1 MQSKEIEVLMEK
13 LQFDE
18 DDVQEIKK
26 EVMLAHKWLRQVK
39 NALKNLD
46 PRLLNRYLETKST
59 TLSKFKILEYE
70 AKVMR
75 YYIKRFQAGKM
86 SLSKLQRIIDAKL
99 DGTTHAALLFDPDLD
114 ITGPGSDR
122 TTNKEV

>member
-1 MQSKEIEVLMEK
+1 MEK
-13 LQFDE
+13 LQLDE

-75 YYIKRFQAGKM
+75 YYIKRFQVGKM
-86 SLSKLQRIIDAKL
+86 SLSKLQRIIDVKI
-99 DGTTHAALLFDPDLD
+99 DGTTHAALLLDLD
-114 ITGPGSDR
+114 ITEPGSDR

>member
-13 LQFDE
+13 LQLDE

-59 TLSKFKILEYE
+59 TLSKFNILEYE

-99 DGTTHAALLFDPDLD
+99 DGTTHAALLLDLD
-114 ITGPGSDR
+114 ITEPGSDR

>member
-13 LQFDE
+13 LQLDE

-59 TLSKFKILEYE
+59 TLSKFNILEYE

-75 YYIKRFQAGKM
+75 YYIKRFQVGKM
-86 SLSKLQRIIDAKL
+86 NLSKLQRIIDVKI
-99 DGTTHAALLFDPDLD
+99 DGTTHAALLLDLD
-114 ITGPGSDR
+114 ITEPGSDR

>member
-1 MQSKEIEVLMEK
+1 MQSKEIEVLMAK

-26 EVMLAHKWLRQVK
+26 EVMLAHTWLRQVK

-46 PRLLNRYLETKST
+46 PRLLNRYLETKSV
-59 TLSKFKILEYE
+59 TLNKFTILKYE
-70 AKVMR
+70 AKIMR

-86 SLSKLQRIIDAKL
+86 NLSKLQRIIDVKI
-99 DGTTHAALLFDPDLD
+99 DGTTHAALLLDLD
-114 ITGPGSDR
+114 ITEPGSDR

>member
-1 MQSKEIEVLMEK
+1 MQSKEIEVLMAK
-13 LQFDE
+13 LQLDE

-59 TLSKFKILEYE
+59 TLSKFNILEYE

-75 YYIKRFQAGKM
+75 YYIKRFQVGKM
-86 SLSKLQRIIDAKL
+86 SLSKLQRIIDVKI
-99 DGTTHAALLFDPDLD
+99 DGTTHAALLLDLD
-114 ITGPGSDR
+114 ITEPGSDR

>member
-13 LQFDE
+13 LQLDE

-75 YYIKRFQAGKM
+75 YYIKRFQVGKM
-86 SLSKLQRIIDAKL
+86 NLSKLQRIIDVKI
-99 DGTTHAALLFDPDLD
+99 DGTTHAALLLDLD
-114 ITGPGSDR
+114 ITEPGSDR

>member
-13 LQFDE
+13 LQLDE

-59 TLSKFKILEYE
+59 TLSKFNILEYE

-99 DGTTHAALLFDPDLD
+99 DGTTHAALLFDLDLD

>member
-13 LQFDE
+13 LQLDE

-46 PRLLNRYLETKST
+46 PRLLNRYLETKSV
-59 TLSKFKILEYE
+59 TLNKFTILKYE
-70 AKVMR
+70 AKIMR

-86 SLSKLQRIIDAKL
+86 NLSKLQRIIDVKI
-99 DGTTHAALLFDPDLD
+99 DGTTHAALLLDLD
-114 ITGPGSDR
+114 ITEPGSDR

>member
-13 LQFDE
+13 LQLDE

-59 TLSKFKILEYE
+59 TLSKFNILEYE

-86 SLSKLQRIIDAKL
+86 GLSKLQRIIDAKL
-99 DGTTHAALLFDPDLD
+99 DGTTHAALLLDLD
-114 ITGPGSDR
+114 ITEPGSDR

>member
-13 LQFDE
+13 LQIDE

-75 YYIKRFQAGKM
+75 YYIKRFQVGKM
-86 SLSKLQRIIDAKL
+86 SLSKLQRIIDVKI
-99 DGTTHAALLFDPDLD
+99 DGTTHAALLLDLD
-114 ITGPGSDR
+114 ITEPGSDR

>member
-13 LQFDE
+13 LQLDE

-86 SLSKLQRIIDAKL
+86 SLSKLQRIIDVKI
-99 DGTTHAALLFDPDLD
+99 DGTTHAALLLDLD
-114 ITGPGSDR
+114 ITEPGSDR

>member
-1 MQSKEIEVLMEK
+1 MQSKEIEVLMAK

-59 TLSKFKILEYE
+59 TLSKFNILEYE

-99 DGTTHAALLFDPDLD
+99 DGTTHAALLLDLD
-114 ITGPGSDR
+114 ITEPGSDR

>member
-13 LQFDE
+13 LQLDE

-46 PRLLNRYLETKST
+46 PRLLNRYLETKSV
-59 TLSKFKILEYE
+59 TLNKFTILKYE
-70 AKVMR
+70 AKIMR

-86 SLSKLQRIIDAKL
+86 NLSKLQRIIDVKL
-99 DGTTHAALLFDPDLD
+99 DGTTHAALLLDLD
-114 ITGPGSDR
+114 ITEPGSDR

>member
-13 LQFDE
+13 LQLDE

-59 TLSKFKILEYE
+59 TLSKFNILEYE

-86 SLSKLQRIIDAKL
+86 GLSKLQRIIVAKL
-99 DGTTHAALLFDPDLD
+99 DGTPHAALLLDLD
-114 ITGPGSDR
+114 ITEPGSDR

>member
-1 MQSKEIEVLMEK
+1 MQSKEIEVLMAK

-26 EVMLAHKWLRQVK
+26 EVMLAHIWLRQVK

-99 DGTTHAALLFDPDLD
+99 DGTTHAALLFDLDLD

-122 TTNKEV
+122 TTNKEI

>member
-13 LQFDE
+13 LQLDE

-26 EVMLAHKWLRQVK
+26 EVMLAHTWLRQVK

-75 YYIKRFQAGKM
+75 YYIKRFQVGKM
-86 SLSKLQRIIDAKL
+86 SLSKLQRIIDVKI
-99 DGTTHAALLFDPDLD
+99 DGTTHATLLLDLD
-114 ITGPGSDR
+114 ITEPGSDR

>member
-13 LQFDE
+13 LQLDE

-75 YYIKRFQAGKM
+75 YYIKRFQVGKM
-86 SLSKLQRIIDAKL
+86 SLSKLQRIIDVKI
-99 DGTTHAALLFDPDLD
+99 DGTTHAALLLDLD
-114 ITGPGSDR
+114 ITEPGSDR

>member
-1 MQSKEIEVLMEK
+1 MQSKEIEVLMAK

-26 EVMLAHKWLRQVK
+26 EVMLAHTWLRQVK

-99 DGTTHAALLFDPDLD
+99 DGTTHAALLFDLDLD

-122 TTNKEV
+122 TTNKEI

>member
-13 LQFDE
+13 LQLDE

-26 EVMLAHKWLRQVK
+26 EVMLAHTWLRQVK

-75 YYIKRFQAGKM
+75 YYIKRFQVGKM
-86 SLSKLQRIIDAKL
+86 SLSKLQRIIDVKI
-99 DGTTHAALLFDPDLD
+99 DGTTHAALLLDLD
-114 ITGPGSDR
+114 ITEPGSNR

>member
-13 LQFDE
+13 LQLDE

-46 PRLLNRYLETKST
+46 PRLLNRYLETKSV
-59 TLSKFKILEYE
+59 TLNKFTILKYE

-75 YYIKRFQAGKM
+75 YYIKRFQVGKM
-86 SLSKLQRIIDAKL
+86 SLSKLQRIIDVKI
-99 DGTTHAALLFDPDLD
+99 DGTTHAALLLDLD
-114 ITGPGSDR
+114 ITEPGSDR

>member
-1 MQSKEIEVLMEK
+1 MQSKEIEVLMAK
-13 LQFDE
+13 LQLDE

-59 TLSKFKILEYE
+59 TLSKFNILEYE

-86 SLSKLQRIIDAKL
+86 GLSKLQRIIDAKL
-99 DGTTHAALLFDPDLD
+99 DGTTHAALLLDLD
-114 ITGPGSDR
+114 ITEPGSDR

>member
-13 LQFDE
+13 LQLDE

-46 PRLLNRYLETKST
+46 PRLLNRYLETKSV
-59 TLSKFKILEYE
+59 TLNKFTILNYE
-70 AKVMR
+70 AKIMR
-75 YYIKRFQAGKM
+75 YYIKRFQVGKM
-86 SLSKLQRIIDAKL
+86 SLSKLQRIIDVKI
-99 DGTTHAALLFDPDLD
+99 DGTTHVALLLDLD
-114 ITGPGSDR
+114 ITEPGSDR

>member
-13 LQFDE
+13 LQLDE

-46 PRLLNRYLETKST
+46 PRLLNRYLETKSV
-59 TLSKFKILEYE
+59 TLNKFTILKYE

-75 YYIKRFQAGKM
+75 YYIKRFQVGKM
-86 SLSKLQRIIDAKL
+86 NLSKLQRIIDVKI
-99 DGTTHAALLFDPDLD
+99 DGTTHAALLLDLD
-114 ITGPGSDR
+114 ITEPGSDR

>member
-13 LQFDE
+13 LQLDE

-59 TLSKFKILEYE
+59 TLSKFNILEYE

-99 DGTTHAALLFDPDLD
+99 DGTTHAALLLDLD
-114 ITGPGSDR
+114 IAEPGSDR

>member
-1 MQSKEIEVLMEK
+1 MQSKEIEVLMAK
-13 LQFDE
+13 LQLDE

-59 TLSKFKILEYE
+59 TLSKFNILEYE

-99 DGTTHAALLFDPDLD
+99 DGTTHAALLFDLDLD

>member
-13 LQFDE
+13 LQLDE

-26 EVMLAHKWLRQVK
+26 EVMLAHTWLRQVK

-46 PRLLNRYLETKST
+46 PRLLNRYLETKSV
-59 TLSKFKILEYE
+59 TLNKFTILKYE
-70 AKVMR
+70 AKIMR
-75 YYIKRFQAGKM
+75 YYIKRFQAGNM
-86 SLSKLQRIIDAKL
+86 NLSKLQRIIDVKI
-99 DGTTHAALLFDPDLD
+99 DGTTHAALLLDLD
-114 ITGPGSDR
+114 ITEPGSDR

>member
-13 LQFDE
+13 LQLDE

-26 EVMLAHKWLRQVK
+26 EVMLAHTWLRQVK

-46 PRLLNRYLETKST
+46 PRLLNRYLETKSV
-59 TLSKFKILEYE
+59 TLNKFTILKYE
-70 AKVMR
+70 AKIMR

-86 SLSKLQRIIDAKL
+86 NLSKLQRIIDVKI
-99 DGTTHAALLFDPDLD
+99 DGTTHAALLLDLD
-114 ITGPGSDR
+114 ITEPGSDR

>member
-13 LQFDE
+13 LQLDE

-26 EVMLAHKWLRQVK
+26 EVMLAHKWLKQVK

-75 YYIKRFQAGKM
+75 YYIKRFQVGKM
-86 SLSKLQRIIDAKL
+86 NLSKLQRIIDVKI
-99 DGTTHAALLFDPDLD
+99 DGTTHAALLLDLD
-114 ITGPGSDR
+114 ITEPGSDR

>member
-1 MQSKEIEVLMEK
+1 MQSKEIEVLMAK
-13 LQFDE
+13 LQLDE

-26 EVMLAHKWLRQVK
+26 EVMLAHTWLRQVK

-86 SLSKLQRIIDAKL
+86 SLSKLQRIIDVKI
-99 DGTTHAALLFDPDLD
+99 DGATHAALLLDLD
-114 ITGPGSDR
+114 ITEPGSDR

>member
-13 LQFDE
+13 LQLDE

-26 EVMLAHKWLRQVK
+26 EVMLAHTWLRQVK

-46 PRLLNRYLETKST
+46 PRLLNRYLETKSV
-59 TLSKFKILEYE
+59 TLNKFTILKYE
-70 AKVMR
+70 AKIMR

-86 SLSKLQRIIDAKL
+86 SLSKLQRIIDVKI
-99 DGTTHAALLFDPDLD
+99 DGTTHAALLLDLD
-114 ITGPGSDR
+114 ITEPGSDR

>member
-13 LQFDE
+13 LQLDE

-46 PRLLNRYLETKST
+46 PRLLNSYLETKST
-59 TLSKFKILEYE
+59 TLSKFNILEYE

-99 DGTTHAALLFDPDLD
+99 DGTTHAALLFDLDLD

>member
-13 LQFDE
+13 LQLDE

-26 EVMLAHKWLRQVK
+26 EVMLAHTWLRQVK

-59 TLSKFKILEYE
+59 TLSKFKILESE

-99 DGTTHAALLFDPDLD
+99 DGTTHAALLFDLDLD

>member
-13 LQFDE
+13 LQLDE

-26 EVMLAHKWLRQVK
+26 EVMLAHTWLRQVK

-86 SLSKLQRIIDAKL
+86 NLSKLQRIIDVKI
-99 DGTTHAALLFDPDLD
+99 DGTTHAALLLDLD
-114 ITGPGSDR
+114 ITEPGSDR

>member
-1 MQSKEIEVLMEK
+1 MQSKEIEVLMAK
-13 LQFDE
+13 LQLDE

-59 TLSKFKILEYE
+59 TLSKFNILEYE

-86 SLSKLQRIIDAKL
+86 SLSKLQRIIDVKI
-99 DGTTHAALLFDPDLD
+99 DGTTHAALLLDLD
-114 ITGPGSDR
+114 ITEPGSDR

>member
-13 LQFDE
+13 LQLDE

-26 EVMLAHKWLRQVK
+26 EVMLAHTWLRQVK

-59 TLSKFKILEYE
+59 TLSKFNILEYE

-99 DGTTHAALLFDPDLD
+99 DGTTHAALLFDLDLD

>member
-1 MQSKEIEVLMEK
+1 MQSKEIEVLMAK
-13 LQFDE
+13 LQLDE

-86 SLSKLQRIIDAKL
+86 SLSKLQRIIDVKI
-99 DGTTHAALLFDPDLD
+99 DGTIHAALLLDLD
-114 ITGPGSDR
+114 ITEPGSDR

>member
-46 PRLLNRYLETKST
+46 PRLLNRYLETKSV
-59 TLSKFKILEYE
+59 TLNKFTILKYE
-70 AKVMR
+70 AKIMR

-86 SLSKLQRIIDAKL
+86 NLSKLQRIIDVKI
-99 DGTTHAALLFDPDLD
+99 DGTTHAALLLDLD
-114 ITGPGSDR
+114 ITEPGSDR

>member
-13 LQFDE
+13 LQLDE

-59 TLSKFKILEYE
+59 TLSKFNILEYE

-99 DGTTHAALLFDPDLD
+99 DGTTHAALLFDLD
-114 ITGPGSDR
+114 ITEPGSDR

>member
-13 LQFDE
+13 LQLDE

-46 PRLLNRYLETKST
+46 PRLLNRYLETKSV
-59 TLSKFKILEYE
+59 TLNKFTILKYE
-70 AKVMR
+70 AKIMR

-86 SLSKLQRIIDAKL
+86 SLSKLQRIIDVKI
-99 DGTTHAALLFDPDLD
+99 DGTTHAALLLDLD
-114 ITGPGSDR
+114 ITEPGSDR

>member
-1 MQSKEIEVLMEK
+1 MQSKEIEVLMAK

-75 YYIKRFQAGKM
+75 YYIKRFQVGKM
-86 SLSKLQRIIDAKL
+86 SLSKLQRIIDVKI
-99 DGTTHAALLFDPDLD
+99 DGTTHAALLLDLD
-114 ITGPGSDR
+114 ITEPGSDR